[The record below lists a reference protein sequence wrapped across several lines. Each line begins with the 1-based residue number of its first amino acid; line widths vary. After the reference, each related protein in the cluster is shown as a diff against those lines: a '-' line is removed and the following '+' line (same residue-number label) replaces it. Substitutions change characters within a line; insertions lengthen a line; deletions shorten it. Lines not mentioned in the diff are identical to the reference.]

1 MRINTKRKGGEIV
14 IPLGYSIRDGKIV
27 IDDASAGQVREL
39 FKSYVTGESLNAL
52 GGKIGR
58 SHTSITR
65 ILGNRT
71 YLGDE
76 NFPAIIDEELFSR
89 AAAKKA
95 EASRTGHKKTSRPT
109 PTGHR
114 FSAPK
119 PQQLF
124 DDPFMQAEYAY
135 SVVRQII

>member
-1 MRINTKRKGGEIV
+1 M
-14 IPLGYSIRDGKIV
+14 IPLGYSMRGGKVV

-39 FKSYVTGESLNAL
+39 FKSYVAGESLNAL

-95 EASRTGHKKTSRPT
+95 RVLRTGHKKTSRAKPL
-109 PTGHR
+109 GHR

-135 SVVRQII
+135 STIKCEEETD

>member
-1 MRINTKRKGGEIV
+1 M
-14 IPLGYSIRDGKIV
+14 IPLGYSMRDGKVV

-39 FKSYVTGESLNAL
+39 FESYVAGESLNTL
-52 GGKIGR
+52 GKKIDR

-65 ILGNRT
+65 ILSNRT
-71 YLGDE
+71 YLGNE
-76 NFPAIIDEELFSR
+76 IFPAIIDEELFTK
-89 AAAKKA
+89 AAEKKA
-95 EASRTGHKKTSRPT
+95 KASRTGHKKASRPK

-135 SVVRQII
+135 STIKCEEETD